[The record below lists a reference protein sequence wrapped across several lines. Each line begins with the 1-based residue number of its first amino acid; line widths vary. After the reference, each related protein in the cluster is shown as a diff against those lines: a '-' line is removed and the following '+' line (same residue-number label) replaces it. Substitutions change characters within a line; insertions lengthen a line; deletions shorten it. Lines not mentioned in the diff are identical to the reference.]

1 MDKCDHKDA
10 VDKQYELS
18 SSESA
23 GSSNELLNS
32 DILLTLFLIEYY
44 NEKFT
49 INHLA
54 YLALT

>member
-1 MDKCDHKDA
+1 MDKCENKSV

-18 SSESA
+18 SSEST
-23 GSSNELLNS
+23 GSSNELSNS
-32 DILLTLFLIEYY
+32 DILLPLFLIEYY